1 MYQTIYVDVLVIIN
15 IYINYGM
22 LLLTAF
28 SRRMTPERLKIL
40 LASLFGGIYSLII
53 ICPGISDATIS
64 LSRIPALFLMV
75 FLAFGFGNI
84 KEYGKSVLIFLG
96 INLIFAGAML
106 LLWFFVCPQNMYFN
120 GGVVY
125 FNIDALTLV
134 LLTVGAYMLI
144 RFISMFTESKVPDS
158 LVYNMELCFSGESF
172 FCRGFYDS
180 GNCLRDP
187 FSGEGV
193 IVVCI
198 DVVKDTVSEKIFD
211 NLELWKGEI
220 NFKLIPVKSL
230 SGTGLLPSFRAD
242 RVKIKGIE
250 TELTLEGPVI
260 ALCREKICG
269 GEYGALLYSAVF
281 DNISERKGE
290 VYVLHN

>member
-1 MYQTIYVDVLVIIN
+1 MNQTVYADVLVIIN

-28 SRRMTPERLKIL
+28 CRRMAPERLRIF
-40 LASLFGGIYSLII
+40 LASLLGGFYSLII
-53 ICPGISDATIS
+53 ICPGISDSVIS
-64 LSRIPALFLMV
+64 LSRIPALFVMA

-84 KEYGKSVLIFLG
+84 KEYGKTVLLFVG
-96 INLIFAGAML
+96 INMVFAGAML

-125 FNIDALTLV
+125 FDIDALTLV
-134 LLTVGAYMLI
+134 LLTVGAYILI
-144 RFISMFTESKVPDS
+144 RLISLFTESKAPDS
-158 LVYNMELCFSGESF
+158 LVYNVELCFSGKSIL
-172 FCRGFYDS
+172 CRGLYDS
-180 GNCLRDP
+180 GNCLSDP

-198 DVVKDTVSEKIFD
+198 DAVKNIVSERIFD
-211 NLELWKGEI
+211 DPEQWKGEI
-220 NFKLIPVKSL
+220 NYRLIPVKSL
-230 SGTGLLPSFRAD
+230 CGTGLLPSFRAD
-242 RVKIKGIE
+242 RVKIKGLE
-250 TELTLEGPVI
+250 SEFTLESPVI

-269 GEYGALLYSAVF
+269 GEYGALLYSSVF

-290 VYVLHN
+290 IYVLHN